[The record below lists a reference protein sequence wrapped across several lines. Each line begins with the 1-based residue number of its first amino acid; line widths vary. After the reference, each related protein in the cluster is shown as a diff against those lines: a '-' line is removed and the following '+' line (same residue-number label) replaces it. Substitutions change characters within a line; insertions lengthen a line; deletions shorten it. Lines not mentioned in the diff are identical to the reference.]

1 MTSAP
6 ISLSQSSLEITD
18 TYAVP
23 FASSGYSQSKCI
35 PMDSTV
41 LMEGSLVYLPA
52 SDTARHNHSY
62 LISRR
67 NSLSFSKIM
76 LILAS
81 SKNLPPS
88 PIDTDWNP
96 VTLDSATF
104 TQSHCVFDFIFQ
116 DAAILQNGFP

>member
-1 MTSAP
+1 MIYDFCANLTQPVLLRDYRHICSP
-6 ISLSQSSLEITD
+6 VCLIRIF
-18 TYAVP
+18 AVE
-23 FASSGYSQSKCI
+23 
-35 PMDSTV
+35 MDSTV
-41 LMEGSLVYLPA
+41 LMEGSLLYLPA
-52 SDTARHNHSY
+52 PDTARHNHSY

-67 NSLSFSKIM
+67 NSLSVSKIM